1 MSEVRCRV
9 VVSGRVQ
16 GVFFRDTC
24 RSQAQRL
31 GVRGWVRNRPD
42 GSVEVVAEGR
52 RDDVD
57 QFLNWCR
64 QGPSRAQ
71 VTGIV
76 VTDEVP
82 AAERGFRIVY

>member
-1 MSEVRCRV
+1 MSEVRCRA

-16 GVFFRDTC
+16 GVFFRDSC

-31 GVRGWVRNRPD
+31 GVRGWVRNRSD
-42 GSVEVVAEGR
+42 GTVEVVAEGR

-57 QFLNWCR
+57 QLLNWCR

-76 VTDEVP
+76 VTDEVL
-82 AAERGFRIVY
+82 AAERGFHIVY

>member
-1 MSEVRCRV
+1 MSEVRCRA

-16 GVFFRDTC
+16 GVFFRDSC

-31 GVRGWVRNRPD
+31 GVRGWVRNRSD
-42 GSVEVVAEGR
+42 GTVEVVAEGR

-57 QFLNWCR
+57 QLLNWCQ

-76 VTDEVP
+76 VTDEVL
-82 AAERGFRIVY
+82 AAERGFHIVY

>member
-9 VVSGRVQ
+9 IVSGRVQ
-16 GVFFRDTC
+16 GVYFRDSC

-42 GSVEVVAEGR
+42 GTVEVVAEGP

-57 QFLNWCR
+57 QLLNWCR

-76 VTDEVP
+76 VADEVLK
-82 AAERGFRIVY
+82 AERGFHIVY